1 MSTTYDQAKS
11 RRNALERLG
20 EKIPGFAGFQ
30 DRELRRELDRRER
43 ESLAELLLAAKR
55 ALREK
60 ARTHT
65 EAGRLAE
72 LTLFDRL
79 ERRLEGFAQAVRH
92 ADYGATG
99 FFDAVKVREEDL
111 TRLYDFDLGFFSEV
125 EALSGLVEAMPA
137 GTGEATAAVE
147 AAIARLATIEQSWGR
162 RGEILAGFA
171 SGL

>member
-1 MSTTYDQAKS
+1 MSVTFDQARS

-20 EKIPGFAGFQ
+20 EKVPGFAGFQ

-55 ALREK
+55 SLREK
-60 ARTHT
+60 ARAHT

-79 ERRLEGFAQAVRH
+79 DRRLEGFAQAVRH

-99 FFDAVKVREEDL
+99 FFDAVKVRDEDL
-111 TRLYDFDLGFFSEV
+111 TRLYEFDLGFFSEI
-125 EALSGLVEAMPA
+125 EAVSGLITAIAA
-137 GTGEATAAVE
+137 GTAEATAAVE
-147 AAIARLATIEQSWGR
+147 AAAARLATIEQSWGR
-162 RGEILAGFA
+162 RGEVLAGFA
-171 SGL
+171 SVL